1 VGGAA
6 RSIAR
11 AAIREGMGPED
22 VATYD
27 TPQEALDDIRRSTTP
42 GDLILFKG
50 SRIAGLE
57 TLAEALR

>member
-1 VGGAA
+1 MGEAA
-6 RSIAR
+6 HSIAR

-22 VATYD
+22 VATYG
-27 TPQEALDDIRRSTTP
+27 TPEEALDDILRSAAP

-57 TLAEALR
+57 TVAEALR